1 MASDSVA
8 MGFQVMS
15 LQETIANEQHY
26 TELGLNSADI
36 SGALDQGT
44 SGKKLDDLSQ
54 SVCEAVNQLT
64 TWVEQAA
71 SSLNG

>member
-64 TWVEQAA
+64 TWVERAV
-71 SSLNG
+71 SGLDD

>member
-8 MGFQVMS
+8 MALQVMS